1 MHKEKTMSSEML
13 NTHDRRDFFKKSA
26 LFSLGLAAAG
36 SLLPSVALAG
46 SMAKPSPKGDL
57 DILNFALNAE
67 HQAIAAYQ
75 VGAESKLLEPAVLKV
90 ALAFQK
96 DHEAHAAIL
105 QEAIEKLGGKPVAPK
120 APLNEPMAK
129 LAAAWNFPVDKLKTQ
144 KDVLEF
150 AAGLEIGAA
159 KAYLSVVPKF
169 SNPELAHAAA
179 NIEGDEAM
187 HFAVLRNALGEF
199 PVPAAFISAMP
210 S

>member
-1 MHKEKTMSSEML
+1 MSSEL
-13 NTHDRRDFFKKSA
+13 PKTHDRRDFFKKSA

-36 SLLPSVALAG
+36 SLLPGVALAE
-46 SMAKPSPKGDL
+46 SMAKPSAKGDL

-105 QEAIEKLGGKPVAPK
+105 QETIQKLGGKPVAPK
-120 APLNEPMAK
+120 APLNAPMAK

-150 AAGLEIGAA
+150 AAGLEVGAA
-159 KAYLSVVPKF
+159 KAYLGAVPKF

>member
-1 MHKEKTMSSEML
+1 MISEMQK
-13 NTHDRRDFFKKSA
+13 THDRRDFFKKSA

-36 SLLPSVALAG
+36 SLVLPAVAEAAG
-46 SMAKPSPKGDL
+46 IAKPSAQGDL

-75 VGAESKLLEPAVLKV
+75 VGAESKLLEPGVLKV

-96 DHEAHAAIL
+96 DHEAHAAVL
-105 QEAIEKLGGKPVAPK
+105 KETIEKLHGTPVAPK
-120 APLNEPMAK
+120 AGLNAPMAK
-129 LAAAWNFPVDKLKTQ
+129 LAAAWGFPVDKLKTQ

-150 AAGLEIGAA
+150 AAGLEVGAA
-159 KAYLSVVPKF
+159 KAYLGAVSKF
-169 SNPELAHAAA
+169 STPELAHAAA